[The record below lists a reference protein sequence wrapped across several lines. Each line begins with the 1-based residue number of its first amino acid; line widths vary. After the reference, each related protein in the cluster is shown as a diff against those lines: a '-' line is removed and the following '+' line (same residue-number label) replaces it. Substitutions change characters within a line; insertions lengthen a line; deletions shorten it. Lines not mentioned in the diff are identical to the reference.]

1 MKDLLSSL
9 VNGPV
14 LLQAFETEWASRQAA
29 EAADDEMDSGDMDSD
44 EGDDDESADE
54 RPRKKPK
61 TIPAMVPVAPVK
73 PKKEKAPR
81 PIAAA
86 GTAAE
91 EARPKKRG
99 RPPKNAPVRAS
110 PSSASPPQV
119 HFAAPIPGSSPSAQ
133 QSAQTQYSFVP
144 VVVPQQQ
151 KRPAYLLASFVFL
164 SFFKPSPQGSVVVPS
179 DEGTNHSH
187 LGRVLSSHE
196 TPFGASLENAGVSA
210 PWYSHPILHVFHT
223 TVMIALFIALV
234 VSMSPQSA
242 RSKVWRYL
250 NRFSS
255 VPATVNEKFDGKEN
269 TDTMSPTERAE
280 SELKCMWF
288 LTESGGL
295 LTNDIV
301 AASSTTKSKAK
312 AFAALQTTAASPT
325 SEQLGLMALLR
336 FPSKPSQAAELWKQ
350 AASTCD
356 ASAQFNAAFEIPLET
371 AATTLQSSSSTRDS
385 RSPLIIIA
393 SQSVETQLEEMLK
406 DAFVNDVIAVCEP
419 NTPSAHDLLM
429 ASESTKR
436 ARDDLAKC
444 AVALGGRG
452 AELIKEWDRAF
463 SGRIFKGSEVAPIS
477 GKVAD
482 DTGLVLLR
490 VLALMR
496 RIFPAASRPS
506 LGSPGGL
513 PSPPPSPLPREE
525 LVKMERALRVSL
537 DAKVFHGAGV
547 RQDAGVDAEKE
558 KERCEEVQR
567 ARDMLISRLSQVA
580 RMRRMVALEGEDQE

>member
-1 MKDLLSSL
+1 VLKRRETRLQNEVTAMKDLLSSL

-14 LLQAFETEWASRQAA
+14 LLQAFETEWATRQAA

-54 RPRKKPK
+54 RPRKKAK
-61 TIPAMVPVAPVK
+61 TIPPMVPVSPVK

-81 PIAAA
+81 TIAAA
-86 GTAAE
+86 GTPAVAAE

-99 RPPKNAPVRAS
+99 RPPKNAAARAS
-110 PSSASPPQV
+110 PPSVSPPQA
-119 HFAAPIPGSSPSAQ
+119 HFTAPIPGSSPSAPQ
-133 QSAQTQYSFVP
+133 QTQTQYSFVP
-144 VVVPQQQ
+144 VVVPQHQ

-164 SFFKPSPQGSVVVPS
+164 SFFKPSPRGSVVVPS

-187 LGRVLSSHE
+187 LGRVLSSQN
-196 TPFGASLENAGVSA
+196 PFGASLENAGFDA

-234 VSMSPQSA
+234 ISMSPQSA
-242 RSKVWRYL
+242 RNKVWRYL

-255 VPATVNEKFDGKEN
+255 SPATVDEKLD
-269 TDTMSPTERAE
+269 D
-280 SELKCMWF
+280 
-288 LTESGGL
+288 L
-295 LTNDIV
+295 LTNDIA
-301 AASSTTKSKAK
+301 AASSTTKSKVK
-312 AFAALQTTAASPT
+312 AFAALQTAATSPT

-336 FPSKPSQAAELWKQ
+336 FPSKPSQAVELWKE

-356 ASAQFNAAFEIPLET
+356 ATAQFKPAFEIPLET
-371 AATTLQSSSSTRDS
+371 AATILQSASSTGDS
-385 RSPLIIIA
+385 KSPLMTIA

-406 DAFVNDVIAVCEP
+406 DAFVDDVIAVCEP
-419 NTPSAHDLLM
+419 NTPSTRDLLL

-436 ARDDLAKC
+436 ARDELAKH
-444 AVALGGRG
+444 AVALGGRP
-452 AELIKEWDRAF
+452 AELVKEWDRAF
-463 SGRIFKGSEVAPIS
+463 SGRVSKGSEVVPIG
-477 GKVAD
+477 GKLAD
-482 DTGLVLLR
+482 DTGMVLLR

-506 LGSPGGL
+506 LTSPGGL

-525 LVKMERALRVSL
+525 LVKMERVLRLSL
-537 DAKVFHGAGV
+537 DAKVFHGAGI

-567 ARDMLISRLSQVA
+567 ARDMLISRLSQAA